1 MCLFND
7 VVWLKAIAE
16 IQRNYEELNEEQ
28 RDFISVD
35 PNDFFFRFIYETGM
49 IFDDKS
55 GTVNSI

>member
-1 MCLFND
+1 MMWFGC
-7 VVWLKAIAE
+7 LKAIAE